1 MRVARSGSAQ
11 QYFGLIKGESV
22 NQRADHVIVSG
33 GLSFFVKIGKI
44 LPVHVENIRCRGV
57 QLGQIRQDARSS
69 RRHPT
74 GQRVRLMLTKEER
87 QRILHALAEDC
98 FDWYGLP
105 RPRLS

>member
-74 GQRVRLMLTKEER
+74 GQRVRLMLMQLKR
-87 QRILHALAEDC
+87 SGSGFYMHLQRIALIGMGYQGQD
-98 FDWYGLP
+98 
-105 RPRLS
+105 